1 MPVGPLL
8 RYISGMVETRRTGDR
23 SNEPIRS
30 EVGGG
35 RVSSPGA
42 VGVRNRAEQVGG
54 GRQRIPSV
62 RELASLLVNGILTLP
77 RNYRR
82 GMYLDVQV

>member
-1 MPVGPLL
+1 
-8 RYISGMVETRRTGDR
+8 MVETRRTGDR

-35 RVSSPGA
+35 RVASPGA
-42 VGVRNRAEQVGG
+42 AAGIRNRAEQVGG
-54 GRQRIPSV
+54 GRQRIPTV
-62 RELASLLVNGILTLP
+62 RELASLVVNGILTLP

>member
-1 MPVGPLL
+1 
-8 RYISGMVETRRTGDR
+8 MVETRRTGDR

-35 RVSSPGA
+35 RVASPGS

-54 GRQRIPSV
+54 GRQRIPTV

>member
-1 MPVGPLL
+1 
-8 RYISGMVETRRTGDR
+8 MVETRRTGER

-30 EVGGG
+30 DLGGG
-35 RVSSPGA
+35 RVAAPGGGRVTA
-42 VGVRNRAEQVGG
+42 PGGVRNRAEAVGG
-54 GRQRIPSV
+54 GRQRIPTV

-82 GMYLDVQV
+82 GMFLDVQV